1 MVIVPEKKKQ
11 LACVD
16 DGLTGSVQ
24 PLVCRIAEI
33 AQGRM
38 DPVKDPP
45 GTWTEAVRDNL
56 WVGTSERSS
65 RRTSQ
70 NVELD

>member
-1 MVIVPEKKKQ
+1 MKVWHRKLNRGEIIGGYRARKKKKQ

-38 DPVKDPP
+38 DPVKDPQ
-45 GTWTEAVRDNL
+45 GHGQR
-56 WVGTSERSS
+56 
-65 RRTSQ
+65 Q
-70 NVELD
+70 

>member
-1 MVIVPEKKKQ
+1 MVVIVPEKKKQ

-45 GTWTEAVRDNL
+45 RDMDR
-56 WVGTSERSS
+56 GSER
-65 RRTSQ
+65 
-70 NVELD
+70 